1 MNSSS
6 IYDAALS
13 QLHLNYQTLQET
25 VINMTREQSKIFES
39 VTRIQNDFECYKD
52 SQNDRL
58 DEILTNIDSD
68 IKRVSQEAQKSSF
81 QFENKLS
88 EILRD
93 SVSQKQ
99 VDTVKSDL
107 LELKSELDESRNKK
121 ESPDMVE
128 LTTKIERSQSEFS
141 SFKAETNQKMQQLVL
156 DASKIST
163 SVENSC
169 ISKGRLHLILLPDS
183 HTKPCS
189 KRDILIFP
197 P

>member
-99 VDTVKSDL
+99 VDTVKSDF

-121 ESPDMVE
+121 ESPDMEE

-189 KRDILIFP
+189 
-197 P
+197 

>member
-163 SVENSC
+163 SVESSC
-169 ISKGRLHLILLPDS
+169 ISKGRLHLIFLPDS
-183 HTKPCS
+183 QTKPCS